1 MSSTAAATH
10 APTTARAAPSPTL
23 LLLPG
28 LACDAALWR
37 DQHPLLAARHAGP
50 VRVSDVHQRADSL
63 PAMAALLL
71 AEHPGP
77 LLLAGCSMGGML
89 ALQAWR
95 QAPARVQGL
104 ALLGTTARP
113 DTPALLKLRTQAC
126 QLYAQGR
133 MDELLRAN
141 AMFAFDRANSA
152 ALLADY
158 LAMVRRSGADG
169 LIRQNQ
175 AVMARDDLRP
185 LLATVRC
192 PTLVVCGLSDQM
204 TPPDCSREIADA
216 VPGAELHLL
225 AQCGHMLS
233 WEQPAA
239 VAALLTGW
247 LQRCAVAAALSSVP

>member
-1 MSSTAAATH
+1 MLSPADV
-10 APTTARAAPSPTL
+10 PTL

-28 LACDAALWR
+28 LGCDAALWR
-37 DQHPLLAARHAGP
+37 DQQAALAAQHHAP
-50 VRVSDVHQRADSL
+50 VLVSDAHQRADSL
-63 PAMAALLL
+63 AAMAALLL
-71 AEHPGP
+71 SEHPGP

-113 DTPALLKLRTQAC
+113 DTAALVALRTQAC
-126 QLYAQGR
+126 ALFAQGR
-133 MDELLRAN
+133 MDEVLRAN
-141 AMFAFDRANSA
+141 AMFAFDRANAA

-158 LAMVRRSGADG
+158 LAMVNRCGADG

-175 AVMARDDLRP
+175 AVMQRDDLRP
-185 LLATVRC
+185 MLATVHC
-192 PTLVVCGLSDQM
+192 PTLVAGGLGDQL

-216 VPGAELHLL
+216 IPGAELHLL

-233 WEQPAA
+233 WEQPALLTR
-239 VAALLTGW
+239 LLTGW
-247 LQRCAVAAALSSVP
+247 LRRCADRA